1 LITSWKK
8 DSNLGY
14 LEDKQL
20 KSLFEDKTNGVDQAN
35 KRLAKANECLDK
47 SIEDLKEARDFYLQL
62 TQPVRRVADL
72 YANDVERRTQ
82 KLMNT
87 LEWREP
93 TRLCESLGRDWLYQ
107 GASELVDTL
116 EEHIVPHYNAWRD
129 GLHYKQTNP
138 LYLVLGGSG
147 MVGKSRMLDEMKVLL
162 CTTAEQS
169 KTEDLMQ
176 RMRNAY
182 VFHVTFENDSVLTG
196 KLVNSKVPEFDISYQ
211 MLYQLSKDR
220 PEKDWNT
227 FSMELNTMYLNW
239 PLTIGEVLR
248 MLEKL
253 EKIDDKENM
262 MVILCL
268 GGLQKLQNNGT
279 KTCALYKIYHTFT
292 ALCSFF
298 ISSIAF
304 VICVCSTTAGMLF
317 EGALQALHQ
326 NVCFCFHLH

>member
-1 LITSWKK
+1 
-8 DSNLGY
+8 
-14 LEDKQL
+14 
-20 KSLFEDKTNGVDQAN
+20 
-35 KRLAKANECLDK
+35 
-47 SIEDLKEARDFYLQL
+47 
-62 TQPVRRVADL
+62 
-72 YANDVERRTQ
+72 
-82 KLMNT
+82 
-87 LEWREP
+87 
-93 TRLCESLGRDWLYQ
+93 
-107 GASELVDTL
+107 
-116 EEHIVPHYNAWRD
+116 
-129 GLHYKQTNP
+129 
-138 LYLVLGGSG
+138 

-182 VFHVTFENDSVLTG
+182 VFHVTFESDSVLTG

-279 KTCALYKIYHTFT
+279 KTCTLYKIYHTFT

-298 ISSIAF
+298 ILSTAF
-304 VICVCSTTAGMLF
+304 VICVCSAAVRMLF
-317 EGALQALHQ
+317 EQALQALH
-326 NVCFCFHLH
+326 